1 MKEKANRPIGQ
12 WANRKANRRIGQWA
26 NRVLGALAALALA
39 SVASA
44 QTDVPPA
51 PSVLEQVGATVTF
64 RAGVWSSTRE
74 LDPDGP
80 FGAGMLWGKI
90 SRPITKDVSFLV
102 DGWTSLRGPFD
113 DGKARGELRE
123 AFVTYARG
131 PIEIRAGRQIIAWG
145 RADGINP
152 TDNLTGQDLTL
163 LAPDD
168 SDRRIGATALRFT
181 YSFADI
187 SATAIWLPEFR
198 SHRIPVPSELGE
210 LDASA
215 SEWGAKQFAV
225 RIEQTG
231 RAVDWSVSG
240 FRGRDLAPDLGV
252 GEWETPVSLAH
263 HEVTVIGADATGN
276 VGRFGLRAEVAYVR
290 TEDRSGIDPFVKNPF
305 LAVVAGADRTYREHL
320 NVNVQYLYRYIAHFA
335 SPASSASPFED
346 LVAMQHAVLSGQA
359 REHQHGASA
368 RVSYKWFRETLEAEI
383 AAAGYA
389 SPRGG
394 VLRPKITYAVSD
406 RMKVLF
412 GGELYGGD
420 AASTFGIMRDNSGG
434 FAEVRWSF

>member
-1 MKEKANRPIGQ
+1 MGQ
-12 WANRKANRRIGQWA
+12 WANRIFALS
-26 NRVLGALAALALA
+26 VALAIA
-39 SVASA
+39 SPASA

-51 PSVLEQVGATVTF
+51 PSLLEQAGATVTF

-74 LDPDGP
+74 LDREGP

-90 SRPITKDVSFLV
+90 SRPISQDVSFLI
-102 DGWTSLRGPFD
+102 DGWTSLRGPFE
-113 DGKARGELRE
+113 DGRARGELRE

-168 SDRRIGATALRFT
+168 SDRRIGATALRVT

-198 SHRIPVPSELGE
+198 SHRIPVPSMLGE

-215 SEWGAKQFAV
+215 SEWGAKQFAL

-231 RAVDWSVSG
+231 RAVDWSGSWY
-240 FRGRDLAPDLGV
+240 RGRDLTPDLGV
-252 GEWETPVSLAH
+252 GHQASGLAGQQASGLAGLSLSH
-263 HEVTVIGADATGN
+263 HDVTVIGADATGN
-276 VGRFGLRAEVAYVR
+276 VGRFGLRAEGAYVR
-290 TEDRSGIDPFVKNPF
+290 TEDREGIDPFVKNPF

-320 NVNVQYLYRYIAHFA
+320 NVNVQYLYRYVSHFK
-335 SPASSASPFED
+335 SPASSASSFED
-346 LVAMQHAVLSGQA
+346 VVATQHAVLGGQA
-359 REHQHGASA
+359 RKHQHGASA
-368 RVSYKWFRETLEAEI
+368 RVSYKWFHDTLEAEI

-389 SPRGG
+389 RPGGG

>member
-1 MKEKANRPIGQ
+1 MKAGRLAGQ
-12 WANRKANRRIGQWA
+12 QASK
-26 NRVLGALAALALA
+26 VLSFIAALAIA
-39 SVASA
+39 SAASA

-51 PSVLEQVGATVTF
+51 PSLLEQAGATLTL
-64 RAGVWSSTRE
+64 RAGIWSSTRE
-74 LDPDGP
+74 LDRDGP
-80 FGAGMLWGKI
+80 FGAGILWGKI

-102 DGWTSLRGPFD
+102 DGWTSLRGPFE

-168 SDRRIGATALRFT
+168 SDRRIGATAVRFT
-181 YSFADI
+181 YSFGDI

-231 RAVDWSVSG
+231 RAVDWSLSG
-240 FRGRDLAPDLGV
+240 FRGRDLNPDLGLA
-252 GEWETPVSLAH
+252 GQQASGLAGLSLSH
-263 HEVTVIGADATGN
+263 HDVTVIGADATGN
-276 VGRFGLRAEVAYVR
+276 VGRFGLRAEAAYVR
-290 TEDRSGIDPFVKNPF
+290 TEDRDGLDPFVKNPF

-320 NVNVQYLYRYIAHFA
+320 NVNVQYLYRYVSHFE
-335 SPASSASPFED
+335 PPVSSASPFED

-359 REHQHGASA
+359 RRHQHGASA
-368 RVSYKWFRETLEAEI
+368 RVSYKWFHDTLEAEI
-383 AAAGYA
+383 AGAGYA

-412 GGELYGGD
+412 GGELYRGN